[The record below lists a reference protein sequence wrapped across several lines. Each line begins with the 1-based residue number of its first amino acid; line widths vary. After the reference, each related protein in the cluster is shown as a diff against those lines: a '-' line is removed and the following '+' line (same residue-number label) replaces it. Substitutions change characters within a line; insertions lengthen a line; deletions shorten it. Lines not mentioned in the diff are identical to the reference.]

1 MMMRLKIQVC
11 LKNQSY
17 SIDFNTILDNQL
29 PLIPSSNVARR
40 KSSVR
45 DPTAPIH
52 RSSLDIETQM
62 AIRQKHEYQK
72 YNNTQLI
79 AKKP

>member
-1 MMMRLKIQVC
+1 MMMRLKIQVF
-11 LKNQSY
+11 LKKQSY
-17 SIDFNTILDNQL
+17 SIDFNTVLANQS

-45 DPTAPIH
+45 DPTAPTH
-52 RSSLDIETQM
+52 RSSLNIETQM
-62 AIRQKHEYQK
+62 AIRQKRLSQT
-72 YNNTQLI
+72 YNTPPI